1 MLLACILT
9 KFKRPRASCFYL
21 LWFVSFAALTF
32 SLLLFTPNVYSFQI
46 TLAWD
51 PNTEI
56 DVAGYKLYYG
66 NASRNY
72 TSIVDAGNQTSYT
85 ISGLEDGKTY
95 FFALTVYNS
104 YVESN
109 FSEELTIYS
118 ISATAGTGGTITPS
132 GQVTVSEGTNQSFTI
147 TPNSGYYIADVKMDG
162 VSQGA
167 VSSYTFTNLTANHTI
182 GASFTSNPTY
192 TLSVTKT
199 GTGSGTVTNS
209 PSGTSFPAGTV
220 VTLTAT
226 PNASST
232 FSGWSGGASG
242 TSPTTTVTMNQNRT
256 VTATF
261 SIKTYTITA
270 TAGTGG
276 SISPSGSI
284 TVNYGTSKSFTITP
298 NSGYYIADVKMDG
311 VSQGAVSSY
320 TFTNLTANHTIEA
333 SFTSNPTYTLSVTKT
348 GTGTGTVTNSPT
360 GTSFPTG
367 TVVTL
372 TATPDAS
379 STFASWSGG
388 ASGTSPTT
396 TVTMNQNITVTAAFT
411 LKTYTITATAGT
423 GGAISPSGSITVNH
437 GETQSYTIT
446 PNTGYTIAD
455 VKVDGASQGTVNS
468 YIFNNV
474 TSDHTIEA
482 SFSDITYALTISK
495 TGTGSGI
502 LTSNA
507 SGTSFPAGT
516 VVTLTAVPDVNSTF
530 DGWSGECTGTSPTCT
545 VTMDANIN
553 ITATFMLKTYT
564 ITATAGTG
572 GAISPS
578 GSITVNHG
586 ETQNYTI
593 TPNTGY
599 TIADVKV
606 DGVSQGTVN
615 SYTFTNVTFDHTI
628 EANFSDITYTLTIS
642 KTGTGSGIL
651 TSNASGTNFPAGTV
665 VTLTATPDVNST
677 FDGWSGGASGTS
689 PTTTVTMNQNITVTA
704 TFMLKTY
711 TITAQ
716 AGTSG
721 TISPSGSIVVY
732 YDANQTFIVI
742 PNTGYRIADVKVD
755 GASAGVVSSYVFT
768 NVINDHIIEVIFTA
782 ITYLSWSDVMNKYYE
797 YLNGTAIWSEVTSI
811 YQEYLV
817 GFEN

>member
-9 KFKRPRASCFYL
+9 KFKRPRASYFYPL
-21 LWFVSFAALTF
+21 GFVSFAALTF
-32 SLLLFTPNVYSFQI
+32 ILLLFTPNVYSFQI

-66 NASRNY
+66 NASHNY
-72 TSIVDAGNQTSYT
+72 TSIVNVGNQTSYT

-95 FFALTVYNS
+95 FFSLTAYSTS

-109 FSEELTIYS
+109 FSEELPYTTPTTPPACTYSLSPASQSFNASGGTGSVTVTTQSSCSWTVTNNCSWVTITSGSSGTGSGTVNYSVSPNTSITSRSVTINIAGQTFTVTQEGVKTYS
-118 ISATAGTGGTITPS
+118 ISATAGTGGSISPS
-132 GQVTVSEGTNQSFTI
+132 GSITVNYGTSKSFTI
-147 TPNSGYYIADVKMDG
+147 TPNSGYYIADVKVDG

-199 GTGSGTVTNS
+199 GTGTGTVTNS
-209 PSGTSFPAGTV
+209 PTGTTFPAGTV

-232 FSGWSGGASG
+232 FAGWSGGASG

-284 TVNYGTSKSFTITP
+284 TVNYGTNKSFTITP
-298 NSGYYIADVKMDG
+298 NSGYYIADVKVDG

-320 TFTNLTANHTIEA
+320 TFTNVTANHTIGA
-333 SFTSNPTYTLSVTKT
+333 SFTLNLTYTLSITK
-348 GTGTGTVTNSPT
+348 TGTGTVTNSPL
-360 GTSFPTG
+360 GTSFPAG

-372 TATPDAS
+372 TAVPDVN
-379 STFASWSGG
+379 STFAGWSGG

-396 TVTMNQNITVTAAFT
+396 TVTMNQNITVTAAFM

-423 GGAISPSGSITVNH
+423 GGTILPSWFITVNH
-437 GETQSYTIT
+437 GETQSYTII
-446 PNTGYTIAD
+446 PNSGYRIAD
-455 VKVDGASQGTVNS
+455 VKVDGVSQGTVNS
-468 YIFNNV
+468 YTFTNV
-474 TSDHTIEA
+474 TFDHTIEA
-482 SFSDITYALTISK
+482 SFSDITYTLTISK
-495 TGTGSGI
+495 TGTGNGI

-530 DGWSGECTGTSPTCT
+530 DGWSGECTGTLPTCT
-545 VTMDANIN
+545 
-553 ITATFMLKTYT
+553 L
-564 ITATAGTG
+564 
-572 GAISPS
+572 
-578 GSITVNHG
+578 
-586 ETQNYTI
+586 
-593 TPNTGY
+593 
-599 TIADVKV
+599 
-606 DGVSQGTVN
+606 
-615 SYTFTNVTFDHTI
+615 
-628 EANFSDITYTLTIS
+628 
-642 KTGTGSGIL
+642 
-651 TSNASGTNFPAGTV
+651 
-665 VTLTATPDVNST
+665 
-677 FDGWSGGASGTS
+677 
-689 PTTTVTMNQNITVTA
+689 TMNADTAVTA
-704 TFMLKTY
+704 TFTLKTY

-716 AGTSG
+716 AGTGG
-721 TISPSGSIVVY
+721 TISPSGSITVNY
-732 YDANQTFIVI
+732 GANQTFIVI
-742 PNTGYRIADVKVD
+742 LNTGYRIADVKVD
-755 GASAGVVSSYVFT
+755 GASVGVVSSYVFT
-768 NVINDHIIEVIFTA
+768 NVIKDHIIEVIFTA
-782 ITYLSWSDVMNKYYE
+782 ITYLSWSDVMNKYY
-797 YLNGTAIWSEVTSI
+797 
-811 YQEYLV
+811 
-817 GFEN
+817 